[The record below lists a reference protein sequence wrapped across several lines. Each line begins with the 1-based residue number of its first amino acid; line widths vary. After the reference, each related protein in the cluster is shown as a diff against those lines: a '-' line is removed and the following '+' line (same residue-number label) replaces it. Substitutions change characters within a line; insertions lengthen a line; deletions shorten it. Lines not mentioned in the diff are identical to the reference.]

1 MAVFDQ
7 YKDDHIAV
15 YGPDNHMRLTGLHET
30 QAIDQFNY
38 GLADRGASVRV
49 PHSFVNNGH
58 RAIWRIAARTRS
70 ATPTGSP
77 AASCRRSRR
86 FRRATTPR
94 RSSSSSRRRSPSC
107 PACTNRRVP
116 SLSTY
121 AVFVVTCLALLAIPG
136 PAVLYI
142 VSRSIDQGRT
152 AGLLSALGVTT
163 GTLVHIAAAAIGLSS
178 LVLAST
184 VAFGVVRYAGAA
196 YLVFLGVRR
205 LLTRDADTLV
215 EERAPRSLRRLYT
228 QGVIVNLLNPKTIVF
243 IFAFLPQ
250 FVDVDAG
257 HVGVQIVLLGL
268 TLAGLGLMSD
278 SLYAI
283 VAGSIADRL
292 RGSRAVARFERW
304 FGGGILV
311 GLGLAAAVVAP
322 NRST

>member
-1 MAVFDQ
+1 M
-7 YKDDHIAV
+7 
-15 YGPDNHMRLTGLHET
+15 
-30 QAIDQFNY
+30 
-38 GLADRGASVRV
+38 
-49 PHSFVNNGH
+49 
-58 RAIWRIAARTRS
+58 
-70 ATPTGSP
+70 
-77 AASCRRSRR
+77 
-86 FRRATTPR
+86 
-94 RSSSSSRRRSPSC
+94 
-107 PACTNRRVP
+107 P

-257 HVGVQIVLLGL
+257 HVGVQILLLGL
-268 TLAGLGLMSD
+268 TLAALGLMSD

-311 GLGLAAAVVAP
+311 GLGLAAALVAP